1 MNRRRMMGLYLKK
14 LERSKLLTRFIAL
27 LFDYKDFHDYNYIY
41 RMVEENMRIII
52 DIYDNISTNRFNR
65 YIISFKEY
73 DKGYNIQEMNN
84 VFVTYI
90 NVFKIEN
97 PDNMLLKFCYLF
109 TLELDK
115 MVEYAKGFLDLDMVL
130 CLDDMLRNAK
140 M

>member
-1 MNRRRMMGLYLKK
+1 MMGLYLKK

-27 LFDYKDFHDYNYIY
+27 LFDYKDFHDYNYLY
-41 RMVEENMRIII
+41 RMVEENKRIII
-52 DIYDNISTNRFNR
+52 DIYDNISSNRFNR
-65 YIISFKEY
+65 YIISFKEN
-73 DKGYNIQEMNN
+73 DKGYNIQEMDN

-97 PDNMLLKFCYLF
+97 ADSMLLKFCYLF

-115 MVEYAKGFLDLDMVL
+115 MVEYAKGFLDLDMVI
-130 CLDDMLRNAK
+130 CLKEMLKNAK

>member
-41 RMVEENMRIII
+41 RMVEENKRIII
-52 DIYDNISTNRFNR
+52 DIYDNISSNRFNR
-65 YIISFKEY
+65 YIISFKEN

-97 PDNMLLKFCYLF
+97 ADSMLLKFCYLF

-115 MVEYAKGFLDLDMVL
+115 MVEYAKGFLDLDMVI
-130 CLDDMLRNAK
+130 CLKEMLKNAK

>member
-41 RMVEENMRIII
+41 RMVEENKRIII
-52 DIYDNISTNRFNR
+52 DIYDNISSNRFNR
-65 YIISFKEY
+65 YIISFKEN
-73 DKGYNIQEMNN
+73 DKGYNIQEMDN

-97 PDNMLLKFCYLF
+97 ADNMLLKFCYLF
-109 TLELDK
+109 TLEVDE
-115 MVEYAKGFLDLDMVL
+115 MVEYAKEFLDLDMVL
-130 CLDDMLRNAK
+130 CLEEMLKNAK

>member
-27 LFDYKDFHDYNYIY
+27 LFDYKDFHDYNYLY
-41 RMVEENMRIII
+41 RMVEENKRIII
-52 DIYDNISTNRFNR
+52 DIYDNISSNRFNR
-65 YIISFKEY
+65 YIISFKEN
-73 DKGYNIQEMNN
+73 DKGYNIQEMDN

-97 PDNMLLKFCYLF
+97 ADSMLLKFCYLF

-130 CLDDMLRNAK
+130 CLEEMLKNAK

>member
-41 RMVEENMRIII
+41 RMVEENKRIII
-52 DIYDNISTNRFNR
+52 DIYDNISSNRFNR
-65 YIISFKEY
+65 YIISFKEN
-73 DKGYNIQEMNN
+73 DKGYNIQEMDN

-97 PDNMLLKFCYLF
+97 ADNMLLKFCYLF

-115 MVEYAKGFLDLDMVL
+115 MVEYAKEFLDLDMVL
-130 CLDDMLRNAK
+130 CLEEMLKNAK